1 MKVLSAQTD
10 LGNATSVSNA
20 SVVRVFNSDS
30 SNLLVTRKT
39 SGGTTIGSFIVPTG
53 EAVYCEKDYTDTLES
68 SAAVKASKT
77 AFSPM
82 MSFVSQDSTGPTYT
96 YSVSSTSLDEG
107 DSFTTTVTT
116 TNVDDGTVLYWEL
129 SGTNITSNDFSSGAL
144 TGSGTISNNT
154 FNFSHTVSLD
164 ATTEGAET
172 ILVKVY
178 SDSGRNT
185 QVGNTVN
192 VNVAD
197 TSLTRTYTTSLSV
210 TTADEGDTFTTTMTT
225 TNVANGTV
233 LYWELSG
240 TGIAAG
246 DFSSGALTGSG
257 TISSNTFNF
266 SHTIAED
273 NSTEGT
279 ETVSIKF
286 YSDSGRNTQ
295 VGSTATATINDT
307 SVTPQ
312 NYSVVFDGSNDWLEV
327 ADSDDYSFGSGDFT
341 IEFWVKPEGTLT
353 NKGYVC
359 KWYTS
364 GQLEW
369 FVGTNSDIV
378 KFAYSTNGNGYTIQP
393 DSGYS
398 MQSGV
403 WQHIAVARSGN
414 DVKLFVDGIQKGSTH
429 NDAGVAYHEGT
440 NPLVIG
446 SNEHGGESWRMDGKI
461 SNLRITKGQA
471 LYTSNFTPSTTPLTT
486 TSQSATASNVKLL
499 CCNKSTP
506 TGNTVTTSSIVTGG
520 NPTVSSGTVN
530 GFTTGKV
537 GFDGIDDRL
546 EIADTTDFE
555 FGSGDF
561 TVEAWI
567 RQPNQAGSNASSST
581 IVNKWHN
588 QGNDKEWILRIQED
602 SGNKLQWIQTQDGNS
617 NQFTTGSTNLANDT
631 WYHVA
636 AVGHSGNIKLF
647 VNGTLETLS
656 GNTSQ
661 GTIHAHS
668 NPLYLGYNLSSNGQW
683 MDGEISNLRIT
694 KGQAL
699 YTSNFTPST
708 SALTTTSQGATESNV
723 KLLCCKSS
731 SSATAADVVPSTIT
745 TNGNPAS
752 ATYNP
757 FSTTLGAVNF
767 ASTGLSSGTGESL
780 TITGDSSLDLGSG
793 AFTIEAWVKMN
804 SNQGSNWNVLAASSG
819 YLFGN
824 GVSSWNIYVRGT
836 DGLRIYESSGGP
848 GENWTNTFINDN
860 MFNNSSWTHIAW
872 TRVSNGNNTSNNNN
886 TIWINGVGQGSFSN
900 RENSFDDG
908 QKLYLGASD
917 YNQNGTATEYGFDGS
932 ISNFRLTKGQALY
945 TSNFTPSTTPLTTT
959 SQGATASNVSVL
971 GLQHSSLLTSFTKSP
986 STPTV
991 IGTPVVTTGPF

>member
-1 MKVLSAQTD
+1 MKILSAQTD
-10 LGNATSVSNA
+10 LGNATNVSNA

-39 SGGTTIGSFIVPTG
+39 SGGTTIGSFMVPTG

-82 MSFVSQDSTGPTYT
+82 MSFVSQTTADSTPTYT

-240 TGIAAG
+240 TGIEAG

-295 VGSTATATINDT
+295 VGSTATVTINDT
-307 SVTPQ
+307 SITATS
-312 NYSVVFDGSNDWLEV
+312 NYSVSFDGSGDYLSIPTS
-327 ADSDDYSFGSGDFT
+327 SDFTFGTGDFT
-341 IEFWVKPEGTLT
+341 IELWFQVTSNTTHQSFITDWDNFGWQVEVYNDGKCQFAWGPNSTAYWSITGTTVVSTDTWHHLAVVRNGNT
-353 NKGYVC
+353 FTQYLDGSVDGSF
-359 KWYTS
+359 TS
-364 GQLEW
+364 S
-369 FVGTNSDIV
+369 TS
-378 KFAYSTNGNGYTIQP
+378 AATNGQINIGYNNANG
-393 DSGYS
+393 
-398 MQSGV
+398 
-403 WQHIAVARSGN
+403 AARSLN
-414 DVKLFVDGIQKGSTH
+414 
-429 NDAGVAYHEGT
+429 
-440 NPLVIG
+440 
-446 SNEHGGESWRMDGKI
+446 GKI
-461 SNLRITKGQA
+461 SNLRVVKGQA
-471 LYTSNFTPSTTPLTT
+471 LYTSNFTPSTEALTT

-499 CCNKSTP
+499 CCNESTA
-506 TGNTVTTSSIVTGG
+506 TGNTVTTSIVPGG
-520 NPTVSSGTVN
+520 DPSVSSETVN
-530 GFTTGKV
+530 GFATGKV
-537 GFDGIDDRL
+537 GFDG
-546 EIADTTDFE
+546 
-555 FGSGDF
+555 SGDYLSLANSADFDFGNGAF
-561 TVEAWI
+561 TIECWLYVTGNESIKGLIAKRTTGGADNTNWVI
-567 RQPNQAGSNASSST
+567 YVDGLKLRSWFSDGSNYFISDWNTSSDL
-581 IVNKWHN
+581 NAN
-588 QGNDKEWILRIQED
+588 QWN
-602 SGNKLQWIQTQDGNS
+602 
-617 NQFTTGSTNLANDT
+617 
-631 WYHVA
+631 HVA
-636 AVGHSGNIKLF
+636 V
-647 VNGTLETLS
+647 VRNGTTFYAYINGTQS
-656 GNTSQ
+656 GSRTNVSDTIASTSR
-661 GTIHAHS
+661 
-668 NPLYLGYNLSSNGQW
+668 PLYIGCDHPGNAELNGY
-683 MDGEISNLRIT
+683 ISNLRVV

-708 SALTTTSQGATESNV
+708 STLTTTSQSATESNV

-731 SSATAADVVPSTIT
+731 SSVTAYDVAPSNIT
-745 TNGNPAS
+745 VNGDAVSTSN
-752 ATYNP
+752 NP
-757 FSTTLGAVNF
+757 FSLNSGAVDFN
-767 ASTGLSSGTGESL
+767 GGGYNSGGESL
-780 TITGDSSLDLGSG
+780 AISSNSSLDLGSG
-793 AFTIEAWVKMN
+793 SFTIEAWVKMD
-804 SNQGSNWNVLAASSG
+804 STQGTSWNVLACSSG
-819 YLFGN
+819 YLFGS
-824 GVSSWNIYVRGT
+824 GISSWNMYVYGT
-836 DGLRIYESSGGP
+836 AGLRIYDSSGGP
-848 GENWTNTFINDN
+848 GENWTMVYGNDSL
-860 MFNNSSWTHIAW
+860 FNNSSWTHIAW
-872 TRVSNGNNTSNNNN
+872 TRVVDGDNSSNNNN
-886 TIWINGVGQGSFSN
+886 TVWINGVGQGSFSN
-900 RENSFDDG
+900 RENSYDDG
-908 QKLYLGASD
+908 QNLYIGSSD
-917 YNQNGTATEYGFDGS
+917 YSQNGNIDEYGFDGA
-932 ISNFRLTKGQALY
+932 ISNFRFTKGQVLY
-945 TSNFTPSTTPLTTT
+945 TSNFTPAISPLTTT

-971 GLQHSSLLTSFTKSP
+971 GLQHSSTLTSFAKSP

-991 IGTPVVTTGPF
+991 TGTPTVTTGPF

>member
-1 MKVLSAQTD
+1 MKILTAQTD
-10 LGNATSVSNA
+10 LGNATNVSNA

-39 SGGTTIGSFIVPTG
+39 SGGTTIGSFMVPTG

-82 MSFVSQDSTGPTYT
+82 MSFVSQTTADSTPTYT

-359 KWYTS
+359 KWYTN
-364 GQLEW
+364 GNLEW

-393 DSGYS
+393 DSGYA

-403 WQHIAVARSGN
+403 WHHIAVARSGN
-414 DVKLFVDGIQKGSTH
+414 NVKLFVDGIQKGSTH
-429 NDAGVAYHEGT
+429 DDGGATYYDGT
-440 NPLVIG
+440 DPLVIG
-446 SNEHGGESWRMDGKI
+446 ANEHGSSSWRMDGKI

-471 LYTSNFTPSTTPLTT
+471 LYTSNFTPSTEALTT
-486 TSQSATASNVKLL
+486 TSQSATESNVKLL
-499 CCNKSTP
+499 CCNESTA
-506 TGNTVTTSSIVTGG
+506 TGNTVTTSIVPGG
-520 NPTVSSGTVN
+520 DPSVSSETVN
-530 GFTTGKV
+530 GFATGKV
-537 GFDGIDDRL
+537 GFDG
-546 EIADTTDFE
+546 
-555 FGSGDF
+555 SGDYLSLANSADFDFSSSNF
-561 TVEAWI
+561 TIECWLYVTGNESIKGLIGKRTSGGADNTNWVI
-567 RQPNQAGSNASSST
+567 YVDGLKLRSWFSDGSNYFISDWNTSSDLNANSWSHVA
-581 IVNKWHN
+581 IVRN
-588 QGNDKEWILRIQED
+588 GNDWKVYI
-602 SGNKLQWIQTQDGNS
+602 
-617 NQFTTGSTNLANDT
+617 
-631 WYHVA
+631 
-636 AVGHSGNIKLF
+636 
-647 VNGTLETLS
+647 NGTQS
-656 GNTSQ
+656 GSRTASNTIAS
-661 GTIHAHS
+661 TS
-668 NPLYLGYNLSSNGQW
+668 RPLYIGCDHPGNVDLNGY
-683 MDGEISNLRIT
+683 ISNLRVV

-731 SSATAADVVPSTIT
+731 SSVTAYDVAPTNITVNGDAVSTS
-745 TNGNPAS
+745 N
-752 ATYNP
+752 NP
-757 FSTTLGAVNF
+757 FSLNSGAVDFN
-767 ASTGLSSGTGESL
+767 GGGYNSGGESL
-780 TITGDSSLDLGSG
+780 AIASNSSLDLGSG
-793 AFTIEAWVKMN
+793 SFTIEAWVKMD
-804 SNQGSNWNVLAASSG
+804 STQGTAWNVLACSSG
-819 YLFGN
+819 YLFGS
-824 GVSSWNIYVRGT
+824 GVRSWNIYVYST
-836 DGLRIYESSGGP
+836 TGLRIYDSSGGP
-848 GENWTNTFINDN
+848 GENWTMVYGNDSL
-860 MFNNSSWTHIAW
+860 FNNSSWTHIAW
-872 TRVSNGNNTSNNNN
+872 TRSANGNNTSNNNN
-886 TIWINGVGQGSFSN
+886 TVWINGVGQGSFSN
-900 RENSFDDG
+900 RDNSYSDG
-908 QKLYLGASD
+908 QNLYIGSSD
-917 YNQNGTATEYGFDGS
+917 YSQNGNIDEYGFDGA
-932 ISNFRLTKGQALY
+932 ISNFRFTKGQVLY
-945 TSNFTPSTTPLTTT
+945 TSNFTPSISPLTTT

-971 GLQHSSLLTSFTKSP
+971 GLQHSSTLTSFAKSP

-991 IGTPVVTTGPF
+991 TGTPTVTTGPF

>member
-1 MKVLSAQTD
+1 MKILSAETD

-39 SGGTTIGSFIVPTG
+39 SGGTTIGSFMVPTG

-210 TTADEGDTFTTTMTT
+210 TAADEGDTFTTTMTT

-295 VGSTATATINDT
+295 VGSTATVTIDDT

-327 ADSDDYSFGSGDFT
+327 PDSADYSFGSGDFT
-341 IEFWVKPEGTLT
+341 IEFWVKPEGDLT
-353 NKGYVC
+353 NKGYIC
-359 KWYTS
+359 KWKTN
-364 GQLEW
+364 GNLEW
-369 FVGTNSDIV
+369 FIGTNSDVV
-378 KFAYSTNGNGYTIQP
+378 KFAYSTNGSGYNIQP

-414 DVKLFVDGIQKGSTH
+414 NVKLFVDGIQKGSTL
-429 NDAGVAYHEGT
+429 DDGGATYYTGPDPV
-440 NPLVIG
+440 VIG
-446 SNEHGGESWRMDGKI
+446 SNEHGSETWRMDGKI
-461 SNLRITKGQA
+461 SNVRIIKGQA
-471 LYTSNFTPSTTPLTT
+471 LYTSNFTVTSSPLTT
-486 TSQSATASNVKLL
+486 TSQGATASNVKLL
-499 CCNKSTP
+499 CCNKSTA
-506 TGNTVTTSSIVTGG
+506 TGNTVAPSSIVANG
-520 NPTVSSGTVN
+520 NPSASSETVN
-530 GFTTGKV
+530 GFATGAV
-537 GFDGIDDRL
+537 DLDGTNDWITL
-546 EIADTTDFE
+546 EQTNDLA
-555 FGSGDF
+555 FGTGDF
-561 TVEAWI
+561 TMELWVYLRTGGYTALIDCRPAPAATEGLYPDIYYDGSSQIHWFIDSTQKISGNFSISQWNHVAVSRSGTSTKMFI
-567 RQPNQAGSNASSST
+567 NGTQAGSTYSDSNNYLNGDTTIGTNAERA
-581 IVNKWHN
+581 N
-588 QGNDKEWILRIQED
+588 
-602 SGNKLQWIQTQDGNS
+602 SGNLNGFVS
-617 NQFTTGSTNLANDT
+617 NVRIVKGT
-631 WYHVA
+631 
-636 AVGHSGNIKLF
+636 AV
-647 VNGTLETLS
+647 
-656 GNTSQ
+656 
-661 GTIHAHS
+661 
-668 NPLYLGYNLSSNGQW
+668 
-683 MDGEISNLRIT
+683 
-694 KGQAL
+694 
-699 YTSNFTPST
+699 YTSNFTPPT
-708 SALTTTSQGATESNV
+708 SALTNISGTV
-723 KLLCCKSS
+723 LLCCQSS
-731 SSATAADVVPSTIT
+731 SSVTAADVSPSSIT
-745 TNGNPAS
+745 ANGNTVS
-752 ATYNP
+752 TTYNP

-767 ASTGLSSGTGESL
+767 TSTGLGTGTGESL
-780 TITGDSSLDLGSG
+780 TISSDSSLDLGSG

-804 SNQGSNWNVLAASSG
+804 SSQGSTWNVLAASSG

-824 GVSSWNIYVRGT
+824 GVSSYNIYVRGT

-860 MFNNSSWTHIAW
+860 MFNNSTWTHIAW

-991 IGTPVVTTGPF
+991 IGTPTVTTGPF